1 MMLKTAMIIKA
12 TIFTNLKFTTKYH
25 SLWI

>member
-25 SLWI
+25 SL